1 MPIVECPLYRQ
12 KPQFSYAIL
21 LRLNYFALSNR
32 TRMKSIQAEDTC
44 ATATKLVLPNDTNTL
59 HNLFGGQL
67 LAWMDEIA
75 SISAARQCRRVV
87 VTAAVN
93 SVSFEKPIQ
102 LGDFVTL
109 KAKVSRSFTSS
120 MEVIVDVFVEHQITG
135 EQKKA
140 NQAIFVFV
148 AIDQNGSPIEVPKLI
163 PVTDSEKSRHE
174 AALRRKQLSLILAG
188 RMKPSDATELK
199 ALFE

>member
-1 MPIVECPLYRQ
+1 
-12 KPQFSYAIL
+12 
-21 LRLNYFALSNR
+21 
-32 TRMKSIQAEDTC
+32 MKSINAQETC

-67 LAWMDEIA
+67 MAWMDEIA
-75 SISAARQCRRVV
+75 SISAARHCRRVV

-93 SVSFEKPIQ
+93 SISFNHPIK

-109 KAKVSRSFTSS
+109 EAKVSRSFTSS
-120 MEVIVDVFVEHQITG
+120 MEVIVDVFVEHQVTG
-135 EQKKA
+135 AQKKA
-140 NQAIFVFV
+140 NQAIFLFV
-148 AIDQNGSPIEVPKLI
+148 AIDQLGRPIEIPKLL
-163 PVTDSEKSRHE
+163 PKTDEEKERYD

-188 RMKPSDATELK
+188 RMKPKDATELK

>member
-1 MPIVECPLYRQ
+1 
-12 KPQFSYAIL
+12 
-21 LRLNYFALSNR
+21 
-32 TRMKSIQAEDTC
+32 MKSINAQETC

-67 LAWMDEIA
+67 MAWMDEIA
-75 SISAARQCRRVV
+75 SISAARHCRRVV

-93 SVSFEKPIQ
+93 SISFNHPIK

-109 KAKVSRSFTSS
+109 EAKVSRSFTSS
-120 MEVIVDVFVEHQITG
+120 MEVIVDVFVEHQVTG
-135 EQKKA
+135 AQKKA
-140 NQAIFVFV
+140 NQAIFLFV
-148 AIDQNGSPIEVPKLI
+148 AIDQLGRPIEIPKLL
-163 PVTDSEKSRHE
+163 PKTDEEKERYD

-188 RMKPSDATELK
+188 RMKPADATELK

>member
-1 MPIVECPLYRQ
+1 
-12 KPQFSYAIL
+12 
-21 LRLNYFALSNR
+21 
-32 TRMKSIQAEDTC
+32 MKSIIAQDTC
-44 ATATKLVLPNDTNTL
+44 ATATKLVLPNETNTL

-67 LAWMDEIA
+67 MAWMDEIA

-93 SVSFEKPIQ
+93 SISFDNAIA

-109 KAKVSRSFTSS
+109 EAKVSRSFTSS
-120 MEVIVDVFVEHQITG
+120 MEVIVDVLVEHQMTG

-140 NQAIFVFV
+140 NQAIFIFV
-148 AIDQNGSPIEVPKLI
+148 AIDQAGRPIEVPELI
-163 PVTDSEKSRHE
+163 PETEEEKDRHA

-188 RMKPSDATELK
+188 RMKPEDASELK
-199 ALFE
+199 ALFTS

>member
-1 MPIVECPLYRQ
+1 MQ
-12 KPQFSYAIL
+12 
-21 LRLNYFALSNR
+21 RLNYFAVSNLS
-32 TRMKSIQAEDTC
+32 RMKTIHPEETS

-67 LAWMDEIA
+67 MAWMDEIA
-75 SISAARQCRRVV
+75 SISASRQCRRVV

-93 SVSFEKPIQ
+93 SVSFDNAIQ

-120 MEVIVDVFVEHQITG
+120 MEVIVDVYVEHQITG

-148 AIDQNGSPIEVPKLI
+148 AIDQLGRPIEVPELI
-163 PVTDSEKSRHE
+163 PVTEEEKSRHK

>member
-1 MPIVECPLYRQ
+1 
-12 KPQFSYAIL
+12 
-21 LRLNYFALSNR
+21 
-32 TRMKSIQAEDTC
+32 MKTVTAKETC

-67 LAWMDEIA
+67 MAWMDEIA
-75 SISAARQCRRVV
+75 SISASRQCRRVV

-93 SVSFEKPIQ
+93 SVSFDHPIK

-109 KAKVSRSFTSS
+109 EAKVSRAFTSS
-120 MEVIVDVFVEHQITG
+120 MEVIVDVLVENQVTG
-135 EQKKA
+135 KKKRA
-140 NQAIFVFV
+140 NQAIFIFV
-148 AIDQNGSPIEVPKLI
+148 AIDQMGRPIEI
-163 PVTDSEKSRHE
+163 PQVVAETKEEEERYD

-188 RMKPSDATELK
+188 KMKPKDASELK

>member
-1 MPIVECPLYRQ
+1 
-12 KPQFSYAIL
+12 
-21 LRLNYFALSNR
+21 
-32 TRMKSIQAEDTC
+32 MKSINAQETC

-67 LAWMDEIA
+67 MAWMDEIA
-75 SISAARQCRRVV
+75 SISAARHCRRVV

-93 SVSFEKPIQ
+93 SISFNHPIK

-109 KAKVSRSFTSS
+109 EAKVSRSFTSS
-120 MEVIVDVFVEHQITG
+120 MEVIVDVFVEHQVTG
-135 EQKKA
+135 AQKKA
-140 NQAIFVFV
+140 NQAIFLFV
-148 AIDQNGSPIEVPKLI
+148 AIDQLGRPIEIPKLL
-163 PVTDSEKSRHE
+163 PKTDEGKERYD

-188 RMKPSDATELK
+188 RMKPADATELK

>member
-1 MPIVECPLYRQ
+1 
-12 KPQFSYAIL
+12 
-21 LRLNYFALSNR
+21 
-32 TRMKSIQAEDTC
+32 MKSINAKETC

-67 LAWMDEIA
+67 MAWMDEIA

-93 SVSFEKPIQ
+93 SISFNHPIK

-109 KAKVSRSFTSS
+109 EAKVSRSFTSS
-120 MEVIVDVFVEHQITG
+120 MEVIVDVFVEHQVTG
-135 EQKKA
+135 AQKKA
-140 NQAIFVFV
+140 NQAIFLFV
-148 AIDQNGSPIEVPKLI
+148 AIDQLGRPIEIPKLL
-163 PVTDSEKSRHE
+163 PKTDEEKERYD

-188 RMKPSDATELK
+188 RMKPKDATELK

>member
-1 MPIVECPLYRQ
+1 
-12 KPQFSYAIL
+12 
-21 LRLNYFALSNR
+21 
-32 TRMKSIQAEDTC
+32 MKSINAKETC

-67 LAWMDEIA
+67 MAWMDEIA

-93 SVSFEKPIQ
+93 SISFSHPIK

-109 KAKVSRSFTSS
+109 EAKVSRSFTSS
-120 MEVIVDVFVEHQITG
+120 MEVIVDVFVEHQVTG
-135 EQKKA
+135 AQKKA
-140 NQAIFVFV
+140 NQAIFLFV
-148 AIDQNGSPIEVPKLI
+148 AIDQLGRPIEIPRLLPK
-163 PVTDSEKSRHE
+163 TDEEKERYD

-188 RMKPSDATELK
+188 RMKPKDATELK